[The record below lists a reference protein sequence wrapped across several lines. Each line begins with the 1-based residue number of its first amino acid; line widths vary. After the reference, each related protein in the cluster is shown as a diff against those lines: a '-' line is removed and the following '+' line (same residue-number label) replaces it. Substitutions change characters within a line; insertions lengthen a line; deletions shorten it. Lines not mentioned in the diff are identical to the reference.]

1 MRTAAARTLGVF
13 LALFAAGVLL
23 RGFRDIAK
31 GDDIDAAAVFSIST
45 TLLLAIV
52 IGWLGSMAL
61 RNPAVLSPAVVVLF
75 AVLAAATAAYEP
87 HIFAPERPL
96 ALSPRLA
103 AALRYLMH
111 AEELQWPHIG
121 IAGADSEGYLA
132 MRELW
137 RSPNADAAF
146 KELVLRGSTAGQLYG
161 LIGVRRTDPLFYN
174 CNSWRCSTRRGHV
187 EVFGGCVIN
196 HESIASIVSAPDGV
210 RLPRGMTLEQWF
222 RSKRKLE
229 APLVVDIEGGGYSS
243 IYFDSIN

>member
-13 LALFAAGVLL
+13 LAIFAAAVLL
-23 RGFRDIAK
+23 RGFRDIVK
-31 GDDIDAAAVFSIST
+31 RDDIDVAAVFAIST

-61 RNPAVLSPAVVVLF
+61 RHPAVLSSAVVVLF

-87 HIFAPERPL
+87 RIFAPDRPL
-96 ALSPRLA
+96 ALSPRQA

-121 IAGADSEGYLA
+121 FLAVDSKGYLA

-137 RSPNADAAF
+137 RSPHADAAF

-174 CNSWRCSTRRGHV
+174 RNSWRCSTRRGDIGV
-187 EVFGGCVIN
+187 SGGCVLN
-196 HESIASIVSAPDGV
+196 HEPIASIVSAPDGV
-210 RLPRGMTLEQWF
+210 RLPRGMTLDQWF
-222 RSKRKLE
+222 RSKRKPG
-229 APLVVDIEGGGYSS
+229 ATLVVDIEGGGYSS
-243 IYFDSIN
+243 VYFDPTN